1 MHDPPMEERR
11 AITRSHLRVSELVF
25 GNRGP
30 RAILAW
36 LDVGGVRTPL
46 YLCDLDRAKLKRL
59 PGARNTYLYE
69 DETVDPRY
77 FDARDVEGARS

>member
-1 MHDPPMEERR
+1 
-11 AITRSHLRVSELVF
+11 
-25 GNRGP
+25 
-30 RAILAW
+30 
-36 LDVGGVRTPL
+36 VGGVRTPL